1 MALRARR
8 SGGEPKPPYAASVK
22 SRGRERYGKG
32 PQPAGQVSGEKTN
45 VCEPLLTHRNSQGWH
60 QNWGCVGTPRT
71 KTRRFA
77 SSVRKRPVCCP
88 GGARCTGGVSSS
100 QALAWNRRTCRSDTD
115 GQLQWVRV
123 GPLAARGRVPSG
135 GHREGQSTDAEHRGG
150 PARSSDDGLVM
161 GPERRCRASQIDQR
175 STRTGRSRWT
185 DQVRR

>member
-32 PQPAGQVSGEKTN
+32 PLPAGQVSDEKTN
-45 VCEPLLTHRNSQGWH
+45 MCEPLLTHRNSQCRH

-71 KTRRFA
+71 RAVILRA
-77 SSVRKRPVCCP
+77 RSQEAACCRP

-115 GQLQWVRV
+115 GQSKWVR
-123 GPLAARGRVPSG
+123 LAPWSSRGRVPSG
-135 GHREGQSTDAEHRGG
+135 GHREGQSTDAGHRDG
-150 PARSSDDGLVM
+150 PARSSDEGPVM
-161 GPERRCRASQIDQR
+161 GLERRGRAGQIDQR
-175 STRTGRSRWT
+175 PTRKGRS
-185 DQVRR
+185 